1 MEQNTVYYGNN
12 YANLPEE
19 VRGIFES
26 LNVPRSYYKNEM
38 IYMQGEYADCFYY
51 LKQGRARIYFLSPE
65 GTEKTLANVESGCIL
80 GEAAFF
86 DGMPR
91 VSSAVALSECLIIP
105 VNEKILT
112 RRFRID
118 PDFAMTLLNLQARSI
133 RMLSSQVS
141 SITFLQAN
149 CRIARL
155 LIQLCEPCG
164 EGEYCVRLTHEEIG
178 NIIGVS
184 RVTVS
189 KILNSMRGSG
199 MIKTQYREI
208 VIENLHELYRIA
220 NFEEA

>member
-12 YANLPEE
+12 YANLPDE
-19 VRGIFES
+19 VRGVFES
-26 LNVPRSYYKNEM
+26 LNIPKRYQKNQM
-38 IYMQGEYADCFYY
+38 IYMQGERADCFYY
-51 LKQGRARIYFLSPE
+51 LKSGKVRIYFSSPE
-65 GTEKTLANVESGCIL
+65 GDEKTLANVEDGCIL

-91 VSSAVALSECLIIP
+91 VSSAVALSECRIIP

-112 RRFRID
+112 ARFRTD
-118 PDFAMTLLNLQARSI
+118 PSFAMTLLNLQARSI

-155 LIQLCEPCG
+155 LIQVREPIG
-164 EGEYCVRLTHEEIG
+164 DERYSVHLTHEEIG
-178 NIIGVS
+178 NIVGVS

-189 KILNSMRGSG
+189 KILNSMRNSG
-199 MIKTQYREI
+199 IIRTEYRRI
-208 VIENLHELYRIA
+208 IIEDLNELFRIA
-220 NFEEA
+220 EFE

>member
-1 MEQNTVYYGNN
+1 MEQTSVYYGNN
-12 YANLPEE
+12 YANLPEN

-26 LNVPRSYYKNEM
+26 LNTPRKYPKNKM

-51 LKQGRARIYFLSPE
+51 LKSGKVRIYFSSPE
-65 GTEKTLANVESGCIL
+65 GMEKTLATVENGSIL

-91 VSSAVALSECLIIP
+91 VSSAVALSDCMMIP

-112 RRFRID
+112 EHFRTD
-118 PDFAMTLLNLQARSI
+118 PSFAMTLLNLQARSV

-155 LIQLCEPCG
+155 LIQLREPM
-164 EGEYCVRLTHEEIG
+164 ENQRFCVHLTHEEIAS
-178 NIIGVS
+178 IIGVS

-189 KILNSMRGSG
+189 KILNSMRYEG
-199 MIKTQYREI
+199 ILKTEYRKI
-208 VIENLHELYRIA
+208 VITDLNELFHIA
-220 NFEEA
+220 EFE

>member
-1 MEQNTVYYGNN
+1 MEQTVYYGNN

-19 VRGIFES
+19 VRGVFES
-26 LNVPRSYYKNEM
+26 LNAPRRYRKNQI
-38 IYMQGEYADCFYY
+38 IYQQYEYADCFYY
-51 LKQGRARIYFLSPE
+51 LKSGRARIYFSSPE
-65 GTEKTLANVESGCIL
+65 GVEKTLTNVERGSIL

-91 VSSAVALSECLIIP
+91 VSSAVALCDSLIIP

-112 RRFRID
+112 AHFRTD
-118 PDFAMTLLNLQARSI
+118 PSFAMTLLNLQARSI

-155 LIQLCEPCG
+155 LVQLREPCG
-164 EGEYCVRLTHEEIG
+164 DELVVRLTHEEIAS
-178 NIIGVS
+178 IVGVS

-189 KILNSMRGSG
+189 KILNTLREQGVIDTKYRRII
-199 MIKTQYREI
+199 IKD
-208 VIENLHELYRIA
+208 LSALYA
-220 NFEEA
+220 LADYTEE